1 MNHPP
6 LLSSW
11 DWLLT
16 PQHRGTILLDFRP
29 GWDSITHLEQLIS
42 REEFEERLGRCE
54 VSKNRARVSAVQKAI
69 EEAW

>member
-29 GWDSITHLEQLIS
+29 GWDSIAHLEQLIS
-42 REEFEERLGRCE
+42 REEFEERLGRCDI
-54 VSKNRARVSAVQKAI
+54 STKPRVQFVPPKVEAV
-69 EEAW
+69 